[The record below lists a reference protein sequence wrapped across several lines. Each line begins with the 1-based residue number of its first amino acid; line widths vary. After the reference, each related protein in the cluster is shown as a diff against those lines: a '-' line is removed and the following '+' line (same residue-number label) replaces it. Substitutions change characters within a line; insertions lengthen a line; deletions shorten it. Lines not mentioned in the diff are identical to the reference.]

1 MALNGAA
8 NGMELVTLD
17 NGVRLALDPMPGLE
31 TAALGVWVRV
41 GARQETPEQNGIAHL
56 FEHMAFKGA
65 GGRDAK
71 AFAEAIEN
79 VGGYLNAGTGY
90 ERTSYTARITKEHA
104 PFALDMVADMILD
117 PHWIAE
123 DLEKEKGVVAQER
136 GEALDQPDDRVFE
149 LHQATVFPDQAL
161 GRPILGLE
169 DTVGAVTVDDLR
181 NFRDAYTTP
190 DNVVICVA
198 GGFERNAIVDGA
210 TARFGSLAKRNAPAD
225 ARSAPARGESGE
237 TRKLEQ
243 AHLVFST
250 QGPKSGA
257 DESAAAWIMS
267 EIFGGGMAS
276 RLFQEVRETR
286 GLVYAIHSFMDSYE
300 DAGRLGVYAGCE
312 AKKGKE
318 VAACVAE
325 ALAALAKDGPT
336 DAEMA
341 RAKAVVSAQLLMG
354 AEAPLARAE
363 SRAAQ
368 VFLRNRLVPFS
379 ELRDRIAAVTHDDVR
394 AIATA
399 CMNGP
404 AAATVVGPKAGLAA
418 ASAFTKALG

>member
-1 MALNGAA
+1 MAVSE
-8 NGMELVTLD
+8 MELITLE

-90 ERTSYTARITKEHA
+90 ERTSYTARVTKEHA
-104 PFALDMVADMILD
+104 TFALDMVSDMILD
-117 PHWIAE
+117 PHWEAG

-136 GEALDQPDDRVFE
+136 GEAYDQPDDRVFE
-149 LHQATVFPDQAL
+149 VHQATVFAGQSL

-169 DTVGAVTVDDLR
+169 ETVGAVTVDALR
-181 NFRDAYTTP
+181 AFRDAYTTP
-190 DNVVICVA
+190 DNIVICVA
-198 GGFERNAIVDGA
+198 GGYDRDAIVDGA
-210 TARFGSLAKRNAPAD
+210 TKRFGGLAKRNAPAD
-225 ARSAPARGESGE
+225 AISAPTRGESIE
-237 TRKLEQ
+237 QRKLEQ

-250 QGPKSGA
+250 TGPKAGA
-257 DESAAAWIMS
+257 DEAAAAWIMS

-286 GLVYAIHSFMDSYE
+286 GLVYAIHSFMDTYE
-300 DAGRLGVYAGCE
+300 DAGRIGVYAGCE

-318 VAACVAE
+318 VAGCVVD

-336 DAEMA
+336 QAEIA

-368 VFLRNRLVPFS
+368 VFLRNRLIPFS
-379 ELRDRIAAVTHDDVR
+379 ELRARIEAVTADHVR
-394 AIATA
+394 DIARA
-399 CMNGP
+399 CLIGP

-418 ASAFTKALG
+418 AGAFTARMS

>member
-1 MALNGAA
+1 MAVSE
-8 NGMELVTLD
+8 MELVTLD

-104 PFALDMVADMILD
+104 PFALDMTADMILD
-117 PHWIAE
+117 PHWE
-123 DLEKEKGVVAQER
+123 EGDLEKEKGVVAQER
-136 GEALDQPDDRVFE
+136 GEAFDQPDDRVFE
-149 LHQATVFPDQAL
+149 VHQGTVFPGQSL

-169 DTVGAVTVDDLR
+169 ETVGAVTVDALR
-181 NFRDAYTTP
+181 AFRDAYTTP
-190 DNVVICVA
+190 DTIVICVA
-198 GGFERNAIVDGA
+198 GGYDRDAIVDGV
-210 TARFGSLAKRNAPAD
+210 TRRFGGLAKRNAPAD
-225 ARSAPARGESGE
+225 AASAPTRGESGE
-237 TRKLEQ
+237 SRKLEQ

-250 QGPKSGA
+250 TGPKSGA
-257 DESAAAWIMS
+257 DEAAAAWIMS

-300 DAGRLGVYAGCE
+300 DAGRIGVYAGCE
-312 AKKGKE
+312 AKKSNE
-318 VAACVAE
+318 VANCVAD
-325 ALAALAKDGPT
+325 ALEALAKDGPT
-336 DAEMA
+336 TAEMA

-379 ELRDRIAAVTHDDVR
+379 ELRTRIEAVNADDVR
-394 AIATA
+394 DIARA
-399 CMNGP
+399 CLAGP
-404 AAATVVGPKAGLAA
+404 AAATVVGPKAGLKAA
-418 ASAFTKALG
+418 GAFTARFA

>member
-1 MALNGAA
+1 MAVNEA
-8 NGMELVTLD
+8 ELVTLP
-17 NGVRLALDPMPGLE
+17 NGVRIALDPMPGLE
-31 TAALGVWVRV
+31 TTALGVWVRV
-41 GARQETPEQNGIAHL
+41 GARQEAPEQNGIAHL

-71 AFAEAIEN
+71 VFAETIEN

-90 ERTSYTARITKEHA
+90 ERTSYTARVTREHA

-117 PHWIAE
+117 PHWDAE

-136 GEALDQPDDRVFE
+136 GEAFDQPDDRVFE
-149 LHQATVFPDQAL
+149 LHQETVFPGQPL

-181 NFRDAYTTP
+181 AFRDRYTTP
-190 DNVVICVA
+190 DNVVICIA
-198 GGFERNAIVDGA
+198 GGYDRDAVIDSASKRFGALAKSIAPESDGA
-210 TARFGSLAKRNAPAD
+210 
-225 ARSAPARGESGE
+225 APARGESGE
-237 TRKLEQ
+237 SRKLEQ

-250 QGPKSGA
+250 SGPKAGA
-257 DESAAAWIMS
+257 DEASAAWILS

-286 GLVYAIHSFMDSYE
+286 GLVYAIHSFMDTYE
-300 DAGRLGVYAGCE
+300 DAGRIGVYAGCE
-312 AKKGKE
+312 AKKAKE
-318 VAACVAE
+318 VAACVADALH
-325 ALAALAKDGPT
+325 ALARGGPT

-341 RAKAVVSAQLLMG
+341 RAKAVVSAQMMMG

-368 VFLRNRLVPFS
+368 VFLRNRLVPFA
-379 ELRDRIAAVTHDDVR
+379 ELRARIDAVTAEDVR
-394 AIATA
+394 RVADAA
-399 CMNGP
+399 LAGP
-404 AAATVVGPKAGLAA
+404 FAATVVGPKVGLAA
-418 ASAFTKALG
+418 AGAFTAKMG